1 MLPMTDPPVNSSSIS
16 RLTYPTYTQEDL
28 EAENEELASK
38 LTDLTT
44 QAKKM
49 LLNNEQLEEEIQDQQ
64 VTSKNPNIRHCA

>member
-1 MLPMTDPPVNSSSIS
+1 M
-16 RLTYPTYTQEDL
+16 

-64 VTSKNPNIRHCA
+64 VNPKIQISVIALDVMPTWQILTPNSVSLSYSVLPNQR